1 MSRVQRALRG
11 WVSDAENSGVWDS
24 GGRGP
29 WGKVLDQELV
39 SRTVAFGNNQHLGIL
54 ADM

>member
-39 SRTVAFGNNQHLGIL
+39 SGTVASGNNQHLGIL